1 MKRIK
6 DSLEAE
12 QKNEN
17 DLASGLLLPAFI
29 LHPSSFRLHAAG
41 FMRACAACTL
51 MVCTAAALAQPYPS
65 RAVRVVIPFAPG
77 GGTDNLTRIMAPRL
91 TELLGQQILIDN
103 RPGASGQ
110 IGTELAARAASDGYT
125 IVHVDT
131 SFTSNPSLYRKLPY
145 DSVKDFAPISVLAS
159 APVVL
164 MIHPSVPATS
174 LKELIAFAKAR
185 PGELNFAT
193 GGTGSA
199 THLGVELFKSAAGLD
214 LVHIPYKGSGPAAAA
229 VLAGHVVMTFAS
241 PSATVQH
248 VAAGKLRALAVT
260 GDKRNVAM
268 PQVPTFVESGV
279 RGVDSGTYWVSLAP
293 AGTPREV
300 IVTLHNAMAKVLQ
313 LPDIRQRLTALGF
326 EPIAGSPEEAAAY
339 IRDAITKWARVVA
352 QAKIRAE

>member
-1 MKRIK
+1 MRLMQ
-6 DSLEAE
+6 STLTA
-12 QKNEN
+12 
-17 DLASGLLLPAFI
+17 GLLL
-29 LHPSSFRLHAAG
+29 G
-41 FMRACAACTL
+41 
-51 MVCTAAALAQPYPS
+51 ALTTPQAQPYPA
-65 RAVRVVIPFAPG
+65 RAVRIVIPFAPG

-91 TELLGQQILIDN
+91 TELLGQQVLIDN

-110 IGTELAARAASDGYT
+110 IGTEIAARAAPDGYT

-131 SFTSNPSLYRKLPY
+131 SFTSNPSLFRKLPY
-145 DSVKDFAPISVLAS
+145 ETVKDFAPISILAS

-164 MIHPSVPATS
+164 MIHPSVPVKS
-174 LKELIAFAKAR
+174 LKELIALAKAR

-199 THLGVELFKSAAGLD
+199 THLGVELFKSAAGLE

-260 GDKRNVAM
+260 GDKRNAAL
-268 PQVPTFVESGV
+268 PQVPTFVESGL

-293 AGTPREV
+293 AGTSRE
-300 IVTLHNAMAKVLQ
+300 IIATLHGAMVKVLQ
-313 LPDIRQRLTALGF
+313 LPELRQRIAGLGF
-326 EPIAGSPEEAAAY
+326 EPIAGTPDEAATHV
-339 IRDAITKWARVVA
+339 REAIAKWAKVVA